1 MVEHGDTLGGEQSGH
16 VIMTDLSTTGDG
28 LLAAVQVL
36 CVLKNSG
43 KSLAAWNEEVETV
56 PQALVNFRIEDKMRL
71 SIPEVQ
77 DYIRVKSAELGNT
90 GRILVRPSGTEPL
103 ARVMVEAP
111 NANDLAQEMAT
122 HIAELVQ

>member
-1 MVEHGDTLGGEQSGH
+1 ML
-16 VIMTDLSTTGDG
+16 
-28 LLAAVQVL
+28 
-36 CVLKNSG
+36 
-43 KSLAAWNEEVETV
+43 
-56 PQALVNFRIEDKMRL
+56 PQALVNFYIADKTKL
-71 SIPEVQ
+71 NSPEVTEYVQ
-77 DYIRVKSAELGNT
+77 VKTTELGSA